1 MSAPEFSVVVPAY
14 EAEAT
19 IGDTVRSV
27 LAQTHP
33 DFELIVVD
41 DGSRRPVAEV
51 VESVAGGDP
60 RVRVIRQGNQGPA
73 AARNAGIESA
83 RGRLVGL
90 LDSDDMYMPGY
101 LRAVHA
107 AFTASPE
114 AGLAFTDCWM
124 LEAASH
130 RVYRD
135 TGLSV
140 YGIET
145 TAMDGEELL
154 AALLAHNFI
163 TASTVTVRADALAA
177 AGGYDTSLHGSEDYD
192 LWLRIAASGHGA
204 VRPPG
209 CLVLLRD
216 RPGSQSK
223 KRLMMAT
230 NHLEVLR
237 LSRQRFELPAPT
249 RQALDRQIAAQTV
262 AVRGFGGASDLPAL
276 RFRARYRLA
285 RLKTRL
291 LGPLLLRRRAPPEV
305 SAAFPDLGLR

>member
-1 MSAPEFSVVVPAY
+1 MSVPGFSVVVPAY
-14 EAEAT
+14 DAEAT
-19 IGDTVRSV
+19 IADTVGSV
-27 LAQTHP
+27 LAQTHT

-41 DGSRRPVAEV
+41 DGSKRPVAEV

-60 RVRVIRQGNQGPA
+60 RVRVMRQTNQGPA
-73 AARNAGIESA
+73 AARNAGIRSA
-83 RGRLVGL
+83 RGRLIAL

-101 LRAVHA
+101 LRAVHG
-107 AFTASPE
+107 AFQASPA

-130 RVYRD
+130 RIYRD
-135 TGLSV
+135 TGLST
-140 YGIET
+140 YGIEA
-145 TAMDGEELL
+145 TAMGAEELL
-154 AALLAHNFI
+154 GALLAHNFI

-192 LWLRIAASGHGA
+192 LWLRIAAAGHGA

-223 KRLMMAT
+223 RRLMMAR
-230 NHLEVLR
+230 NHLVVLR
-237 LSRQRFELPAPT
+237 LSRRRFELPAAT
-249 RQALDRQIAAQTV
+249 REALDRQIAAQEV
-262 AVRGFGGASDLPAL
+262 AVRGFGGDRDLPAL

-291 LGPLLLRRRAPPEV
+291 LSPFLLRRRAPAEV
-305 SAAFPDLGLR
+305 AAAFPDLGLG